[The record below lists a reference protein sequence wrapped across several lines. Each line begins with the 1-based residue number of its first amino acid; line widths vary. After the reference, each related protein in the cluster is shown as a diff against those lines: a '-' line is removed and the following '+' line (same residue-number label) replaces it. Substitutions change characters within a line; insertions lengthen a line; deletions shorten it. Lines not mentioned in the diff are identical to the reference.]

1 MVGNYYT
8 LCGMTRMDAEC
19 VVVGGGPAGLTA
31 AIALASSGIETVLV
45 ARAVN
50 LADPRTTALLHGS
63 VSALATLD
71 VWDRCQAH
79 AAPLRAIRM
88 VDDTGRLVRAP
99 EILFKASEIG
109 LEEFGHN
116 VENRFLLAALEQR
129 ARGLPSLRWIADEAT
144 AVDIADRSATVML
157 KTGASVTSQ
166 LIVAADGHRSLCRS
180 VAAIRTNARSYAQ
193 TALTF
198 NLCHSRPHGDTSTE
212 FHTQTGP
219 FTLVPLPGRRSSLVF
234 VVDPQEAST
243 IAALSTD
250 VLAQEIERRS
260 HSLIGKIDVETPRGM
275 FPLEVRTATRFGAH
289 RMVLVGEAAHTL
301 PPIGAQGLNL
311 GLRDAAAMSELVVG
325 AHRKGLDV
333 GESQV
338 TERYDRMRRADIR
351 SRTLAVDLLNRSLLS
366 DFLPVQAA
374 RALALLSVDRI
385 PPLRRAAMREGIEP
399 RFGQPRLMRGEAL

>member
-1 MVGNYYT
+1 
-8 LCGMTRMDAEC
+8 MDVEC

-71 VWDRCQAH
+71 VWDRCRAH

-116 VENRFLLAALEQR
+116 IENRFLLAALEQAAR
-129 ARGLPSLRWIADEAT
+129 ALASLRWIADEAT

-157 KTGASVTSQ
+157 KTGASLTSQ
-166 LIVAADGHRSLCRS
+166 LIVAADGHRSLCRR

-198 NLCHSRPHGDTSTE
+198 NLGHSRPHGATSTE

-219 FTLVPLPGRRSSLVF
+219 FTLVPLPGHRSSLVF

-243 IAALSTD
+243 IAALSTHL
-250 VLAQEIERRS
+250 LAQ
-260 HSLIGKIDVETPRGM
+260 
-275 FPLEVRTATRFGAH
+275 
-289 RMVLVGEAAHTL
+289 
-301 PPIGAQGLNL
+301 
-311 GLRDAAAMSELVVG
+311 
-325 AHRKGLDV
+325 
-333 GESQV
+333 
-338 TERYDRMRRADIR
+338 
-351 SRTLAVDLLNRSLLS
+351 
-366 DFLPVQAA
+366 
-374 RALALLSVDRI
+374 
-385 PPLRRAAMREGIEP
+385 
-399 RFGQPRLMRGEAL
+399 

>member
-1 MVGNYYT
+1 
-8 LCGMTRMDAEC
+8 MDAEC

-31 AIALASSGIETVLV
+31 AIALASSGIGTVLV
-45 ARAVN
+45 ARAIN

-116 VENRFLLAALEQR
+116 IENRFLLAALEQR
-129 ARGLPSLRWIADEAT
+129 ARALPSLRWIADEAA

-180 VAAIRTNARSYAQ
+180 VAAIRTDARSYAQ

-212 FHTQTGP
+212 FQTGP

-234 VVDPQEAST
+234 VVDPKEAST

-260 HSLIGKIDVETPRGM
+260 YSLIGKIDVETPRGM

-311 GLRDAAAMSELVVG
+311 GLRDAAAIGELVVG
-325 AHRKGLDV
+325 AHRKGFDV

-374 RALALLSVDRI
+374 RALAVLSVDSI
-385 PPLRRAAMREGIEP
+385 PVSQLCECTLA
-399 RFGQPRLMRGEAL
+399 

>member
-8 LCGMTRMDAEC
+8 LCGMTRMDTEC
-19 VVVGGGPAGLTA
+19 VVIGGGPAGLTA
-31 AIALASSGIETVLV
+31 AIALASSGIETALV

-50 LADPRTTALLHGS
+50 PADPRTTALLHGS

-116 VENRFLLAALEQR
+116 IENRFLLAALEQAAR
-129 ARGLPSLRWIADEAT
+129 ALPSLRWIADEAT

-198 NLCHSRPHGDTSTE
+198 NLGHSRPHVDTSTE

-219 FTLVPLPGRRSSLVF
+219 FTLVPLPGHRSSLVF
-234 VVDPQEAST
+234 VVDPSEAPT
-243 IAALSTD
+243 IAALSTR
-250 VLAQEIERRS
+250 LRWRRRS
-260 HSLIGKIDVETPRGM
+260 SDGRIRSSAGSMLEHGRGM
-275 FPLEVRTATRFGAH
+275 FPLTVETATRFGAH
-289 RMVLVGEAAHTL
+289 RVALVGEAAHTL

-311 GLRDAAAMSELVVG
+311 GLRDAATMSELVVG
-325 AHRKGLDV
+325 AITAGAAI
-333 GESQV
+333 S
-338 TERYDRMRRADIR
+338 
-351 SRTLAVDLLNRSLLS
+351 
-366 DFLPVQAA
+366 A
-374 RALALLSVDRI
+374 RAS
-385 PPLRRAAMREGIEP
+385 
-399 RFGQPRLMRGEAL
+399 